1 MDHSSQI
8 KYCPHCRYYLY
19 LQVHQEV
26 PKDSE
31 NMSDDKQTY
40 LSRLCRNCGFE
51 QKDTEG
57 GMVTETHLQQRANEG
72 YKILLNKFTK
82 QDPTLPHV
90 KTIKCPSET
99 CPTNTG
105 STEKDVIYIK
115 YDPVNLKYLYICNV
129 CDFQWRSRPD

>member
-1 MDHSSQI
+1 MDYSSKI
-8 KYCPHCRYYLY
+8 KYCPNCRYYLY
-19 LQVHQEV
+19 LQVHQESKT
-26 PKDSE
+26 P
-31 NMSDDKQTY
+31 NDKQTY

-51 QKDTEG
+51 ERDTEG

-90 KTIKCPSET
+90 KTIKCPNEN
-99 CPTNTG
+99 CPTNLS

>member
-1 MDHSSQI
+1 MDNTSKI
-8 KYCPHCRYYLY
+8 KYCPQCRYYLY
-19 LQVHQEV
+19 LQVNL
-26 PKDSE
+26 E
-31 NMSDDKQTY
+31 NKTPDDKQTY
-40 LSRLCRNCGFE
+40 LTRLCRNCGYE
-51 QKDTEG
+51 KRDNEG
-57 GMVTETHLQQRANEG
+57 GMITETQLQRRENEG
-72 YKILLNKFTK
+72 YKILLNKFTR

-105 STEKDVIYIK
+105 KEDKDVIYIK